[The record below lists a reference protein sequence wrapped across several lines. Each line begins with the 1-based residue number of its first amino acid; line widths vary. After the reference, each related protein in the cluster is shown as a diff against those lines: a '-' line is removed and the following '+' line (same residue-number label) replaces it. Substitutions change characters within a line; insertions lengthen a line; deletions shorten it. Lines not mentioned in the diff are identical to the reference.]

1 MKVFNMCKKVY
12 LSAIFSQPHYIQDKV
27 FTGLDKA
34 SENFKVK
41 ERIEG
46 IGGSF
51 LGHIASQTGA
61 KVYLRSRGSGFIVP
75 TSGRELFEAMYIYI
89 R

>member
-1 MKVFNMCKKVY
+1 MM
-12 LSAIFSQPHYIQDKV
+12 SSSTQSHYIQDKV
-27 FTGLDKA
+27 FVGLDKA
-34 SENFKVK
+34 SEDFKVK

-61 KVYLRSRGSGFIVP
+61 KVYLRGRGSGFTEP
-75 TSGRELFEAMYIYI
+75 TSGRESFEAMYIYI
-89 R
+89 RYRTY